1 MDKLFEIIQTILLLI
16 LMLFGGG
23 EDAQQPVTTPDGSQ
37 IEVHFIDVGQ
47 ADAALVI
54 CDEEAMLIDAG
65 NVGDSQ
71 LVYTYLADRE
81 IDYLKYAVVTHAH
94 EDHVGGMS
102 GALEYA
108 YAETVFCPVT
118 QYDSKAFTNFVKAV
132 EKQGNTI
139 TVPQAGDIYLLGGAA
154 VEILHCDPY
163 AEDPNN
169 TSIVLRIVHGDTAF
183 LFTGDAELEVEEKIL
198 EEGRVIDC
206 TVLKAGHHGSS
217 TSNSYRWVYE
227 AWPTYAVISVGK
239 DNTYG
244 HPHKEVMSRFKDAKI
259 EVLRT
264 DKMGDI
270 VCYGNGTELEFHTA
284 R

>member
-1 MDKLFEIIQTILLLI
+1 MEIIQTLLVLLL
-16 LMLFGGG
+16 MFFGIGTDSPAPVVTP
-23 EDAQQPVTTPDGSQ
+23 EDSA

-47 ADAALVI
+47 ADAALI
-54 CDEEAMLIDAG
+54 LCDGEAMLIDGG
-65 NVGDSQ
+65 NVDDSDV
-71 LVYTYLADRE
+71 LYTYLSDRN

-94 EDHVGGMS
+94 EDHVGGIS

-118 QYDSKAFTNFVKAV
+118 EYDSKAFTNFAKAV
-132 EKQGNTI
+132 KKQGNTI
-139 TVPQAGDIYLLGGAA
+139 TVPQAGEIYMLGGAA
-154 VEILHCDPY
+154 MEILHCDPE

-183 LFTGDAELEVEEKIL
+183 LFTGDAELPVEEKIL

-227 AWPTYAVISVGK
+227 AWPAYAVISVGK

-244 HPHKEVMSRFKDAKI
+244 HPHKEVLSRFKDAGI

-270 VCYGNGTELEFHTA
+270 VCYGNGKELEFQTA

>member
-1 MDKLFEIIQTILLLI
+1 MEKLLEIIQTILLLI

-23 EDAQQPVTTPDGSQ
+23 EDAALPQTPDGSN
-37 IEVHFIDVGQ
+37 IEIHFIDVGQ
-47 ADAALVI
+47 ADATLI
-54 CDEEAMLIDAG
+54 LCDGEAMLIDGG
-65 NVGDSQ
+65 NVGDSDV
-71 LVYTYLADRE
+71 LYTYLSDRGV
-81 IDYLKYAVVTHAH
+81 DYLKYAVVTHAH

-118 QYDSKAFTNFVKAV
+118 QYDSKAFSNFVKAV
-132 EKQGNTI
+132 EKQGNSI
-139 TVPQAGDIYLLGGAA
+139 TVPKAGDIYMLGGAA

-183 LFTGDAELEVEEKIL
+183 LFTGDAEQPVEEKIL

-227 AWPTYAVISVGK
+227 AWPAYAVIPVGK
-239 DNTYG
+239 DNSYG
-244 HPHKEVMSRFKDAKI
+244 HPHDEVLSRFKDANI

-264 DKMGDI
+264 DTMGDI
-270 VCYGNGTELEFHTA
+270 ICCGNGSEVEFRTS

>member
-1 MDKLFEIIQTILLLI
+1 MDKLFEIIQTLLVLI
-16 LMLFGGG
+16 LMFFGIGTDTA
-23 EDAQQPVTTPDGSQ
+23 EPIITPEGST

-47 ADAALVI
+47 ADAALVL
-54 CDEEAMLIDAG
+54 CDGEAMLIDGG

-71 LVYTYLADRE
+71 LVYTYLSDRGV
-81 IDYLKYAVVTHAH
+81 DYLKYAVVTHAH

-118 QYDSKAFTNFVKAV
+118 KYDTKAFTNFVKAV
-132 EKQGNTI
+132 EKQGNSITI
-139 TVPQAGDIYLLGGAA
+139 PKAGDIYMLGGAA

-163 AEDPNN
+163 AEEPNN

-183 LFTGDAELEVEEKIL
+183 LFTGDAEQEVEEKIL

-217 TSNSYRWVYE
+217 TSNSYRWLYE

-244 HPHKEVMSRFKDAKI
+244 HPHKEVLSRFNDAKM

-264 DKMGDI
+264 DKLGDI
-270 VCYGNGTELEFHTA
+270 VCIGDGSELTFYTA
-284 R
+284 K

>member
-1 MDKLFEIIQTILLLI
+1 MDKLLEIIQTILLLI
-16 LMLFGGG
+16 LMFFGGG
-23 EDAQQPVTTPDGSQ
+23 EDVQQPVTSPDGSQ
-37 IEVHFIDVGQ
+37 IEVHFMDVGQ

-65 NVGDSQ
+65 NAGDSQ

-81 IDYLKYAVVTHAH
+81 VDYLKYAVVTHAH

-139 TVPQAGDIYLLGGAA
+139 TIPQAGDSYMLGSAA

-169 TSIVLRIVHGDTAF
+169 TGIVLRIVHGNTAF
-183 LFTGDAELEVEEKIL
+183 LFSGDAEQPVEEKIL
-198 EEGRVIDC
+198 EEGRVITC
-206 TVLKAGHHGSS
+206 TVLKAGHHGSN
-217 TSNSYRWVYE
+217 TSNSYRWIYE
-227 AWPTYAVISVGK
+227 AWPSYAVISAGE

-244 HPHKEVMSRFKDAKI
+244 HPHEEVLSRFHDADV
-259 EVLRT
+259 EVFRT
-264 DKMGDI
+264 DLMGDI
-270 VCYGNGTELEFHTA
+270 VCYGNGSELEFYTA

>member
-1 MDKLFEIIQTILLLI
+1 MEKVFQIIQTILLLI

-23 EDAQQPVTTPDGSQ
+23 EDTPSWELTGDSY

-47 ADAALVI
+47 ADSALVI
-54 CDEEAMLIDAG
+54 CDGEAMLIDG
-65 NVGDSQ
+65 GTVGDSQ
-71 LVYTYLADRE
+71 LVYTYLSDRKV
-81 IDYLKYAVVTHAH
+81 DYLKYAVVTHAH

-118 QYDSKAFTNFVKAV
+118 SYDSKAFSNFVKAV
-132 EKQGNTI
+132 NKQGNSI
-139 TVPQAGDIYLLGGAA
+139 TVPKAGEIYTLGSAA

-169 TSIVLRIVHGDTAF
+169 TSIVLRVVHGDTAF
-183 LFTGDAELEVEEKIL
+183 LFTGDAEQVVEEKIL

-227 AWPTYAVISVGK
+227 AWPTYAVISVGE
-239 DNTYG
+239 DNSYG
-244 HPHKEVMSRFKDAKI
+244 HPADEALLRLIAANCEI
-259 EVLRT
+259 YRT
-264 DKMGDI
+264 DLQGHI
-270 VCYGNGTELEFHTA
+270 LLTVEGEE
-284 R
+284 

>member
-1 MDKLFEIIQTILLLI
+1 
-16 LMLFGGG
+16 
-23 EDAQQPVTTPDGSQ
+23 
-37 IEVHFIDVGQ
+37 VHFIDVGQ
-47 ADAALVI
+47 ADAALI
-54 CDEEAMLIDAG
+54 LCDGEAMLIDGG
-65 NVGDSQ
+65 NVGDSDV
-71 LVYTYLADRE
+71 LYTYLSDRN

-94 EDHVGGMS
+94 DDHVGGMS

-118 QYDSKAFTNFVKAV
+118 EYDSKAFTNFAKAV
-132 EKQGNTI
+132 KKQGNTI
-139 TVPQAGDIYLLGGAA
+139 TVPQAGEIYMLGGAA
-154 VEILHCDPY
+154 VEILHCDPK

-183 LFTGDAELEVEEKIL
+183 LFTGDAELPVEEKIL

-227 AWPTYAVISVGK
+227 AWPAYAVISVGK

-244 HPHKEVMSRFKDAKI
+244 HPHKEVLSRFEDAGI

-270 VCYGNGTELEFHTA
+270 VCYGNGKELEFQTA